1 MRCNSRV
8 GEELCIAHLTV
19 TGEVGGGY
27 TFTQAG
33 QASVCPM
40 SQIFREVGVNYR
52 LALLSH

>member
-8 GEELCIAHLTV
+8 GEELCIAHLMV

-33 QASVCPM
+33 QASECPM